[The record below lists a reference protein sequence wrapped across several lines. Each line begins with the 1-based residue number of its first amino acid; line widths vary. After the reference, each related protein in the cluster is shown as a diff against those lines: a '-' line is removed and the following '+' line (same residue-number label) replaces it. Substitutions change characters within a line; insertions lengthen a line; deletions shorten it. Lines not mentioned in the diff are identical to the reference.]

1 LAARGDKCDKFID
14 ETGKRYGK
22 LTVIEKYNKGGRFE
36 HVKWLCRCDCGR
48 IEPVNGYYLR
58 RGMRTMCNQCA
69 AELRAKGIDA
79 GCKLPKDAVVHT
91 QELRFANAGSTVTRL
106 RKLRRALRIGDTY
119 RVNIRLKSA
128 EEYTAKCTLIA
139 KYPKFALFKSE
150 RGLCY
155 CFGYHAIMTEEIV
168 YTDELTPRRVT
179 A

>member
-1 LAARGDKCDKFID
+1 MAARGDKCDKFID

-22 LTVIEKYNKGGRFE
+22 LTVVEKYNSDGRFE
-36 HVKWLCRCDCGR
+36 HIKWLCRCDCGR

-91 QELRFANAGSTVTRL
+91 QELRIENAGSTVVRL
-106 RKLRRALRIGDTY
+106 RKLRNALRIGENYTVLVKQRY
-119 RVNIRLKSA
+119 A
-128 EEYTAKCTLIA
+128 EGYKVRCTLIA

-168 YTDELTPRRVT
+168 YTDDLAPRRVT
-179 A
+179 V

>member
-1 LAARGDKCDKFID
+1 
-14 ETGKRYGK
+14 
-22 LTVIEKYNKGGRFE
+22 
-36 HVKWLCRCDCGR
+36 
-48 IEPVNGYYLR
+48 
-58 RGMRTMCNQCA
+58 MCNQCA

-91 QELRFANAGSTVTRL
+91 QELRFANAGSTIARL
-106 RKLRRALRIGDTY
+106 RKLRNALRIGDAY
-119 RVNIRLKSA
+119 MVNIRLKSA

-139 KYPKFALFKSE
+139 KYPRFALFKSE

-155 CFGYHAIMTEEIV
+155 CFGYHAIMTEELV

>member
-1 LAARGDKCDKFID
+1 MEAQGDNCKKFID

-22 LTVIEKYNKGGRFE
+22 LTVMEKYNKGGRFE

-91 QELRFANAGSTVTRL
+91 QELRIENAGSMVARL
-106 RKLRRALRIGDTY
+106 RKLRNALRIGEKYTVFVKQRY
-119 RVNIRLKSA
+119 A
-128 EEYTAKCTLIA
+128 EGYKVRCTLIA

-150 RGLCY
+150 HGLRY

-168 YTDELTPRRVT
+168 YTDDLTPRRVT

>member
-1 LAARGDKCDKFID
+1 MAAQGDKCDKFID

-48 IEPVNGYYLR
+48 VEPVNGYYLR

-106 RKLRRALRIGDTY
+106 KKLRRALRIGEKYTVFVKQRY
-119 RVNIRLKSA
+119 A
-128 EEYTAKCTLIA
+128 EGYKVRCTLIA
-139 KYPKFALFKSE
+139 KYPRFALFKSE
-150 RGLCY
+150 HGLCH
-155 CFGYHAIMTEEIV
+155 CFGYHAIMTEELV